1 MKIRTSE
8 RSFSLDPRR
17 HRQAN
22 EGSNSKLRRK
32 RCAHRFPTSGGSA
45 KKWRTL
51 FLTLAVWGLCLESLP
66 FFWPPPQKAEGD
78 VPLELNEQ
86 RRRIA
91 EFEQP
96 AGSLLPSR
104 LSVSLS
110 SLSSACLR
118 HSATTALLS
127 VALYRSTSPP
137 CPLSFL
143 VLFLVSPRAR
153 VHVAHKR

>member
-1 MKIRTSE
+1 M
-8 RSFSLDPRR
+8 
-17 HRQAN
+17 
-22 EGSNSKLRRK
+22 
-32 RCAHRFPTSGGSA
+32 
-45 KKWRTL
+45 
-51 FLTLAVWGLCLESLP
+51 
-66 FFWPPPQKAEGD
+66 
-78 VPLELNEQ
+78 PLELNEQQ

-153 VHVAHKR
+153 VHVAHNTMTPATRDPPSSARASRAWRISPLSHFSSKVNETLES